1 MHYKYQCDIKAVD
14 FWRLSMYHTYHSFIG
29 VCNIVF
35 GVSMILLTFRFWNQV
50 GDVMQAVL
58 FMACLI
64 IPVIQPL
71 GVYLKAKTQA
81 AVAPQGTELVFE
93 EDGIHVTLGG
103 QYELIRWN
111 RVKNIVREAGMLIVF
126 TDASHGY
133 MLTNRLLGSE
143 KEKFYQDVKAHI
155 NACGKR

>member
-1 MHYKYQCDIKAVD
+1 MHYKYQCKIRAVD
-14 FWRLSMYHTYHSFIG
+14 FWRLSMHHTYHSFIG

-50 GDVMQAVL
+50 GDILQAFL
-58 FMACLI
+58 FLACLI

-71 GVYLKAKTQA
+71 GVYLKAKAQA
-81 AVAPQGTELVFE
+81 AVVPQETELAFE

-103 QYELIRWN
+103 QYEMIRWKC
-111 RVKNIVREAGMLIVF
+111 VKSIVKEAGMLIVF

-133 MLTNRLLGSE
+133 MLTDRVLGTE

-155 NACGKR
+155 GASGKG